1 MRHGDRTSTHS
12 RIVFRLKW
20 ACRPCPRRGMRINV
34 YDGGRPV
41 HGPSKVYL
49 PVRAAFP
56 LGLITGWSLID
67 RRAEERKRPVFST
80 LLTR

>member
-1 MRHGDRTSTHS
+1 
-12 RIVFRLKW
+12 
-20 ACRPCPRRGMRINV
+20 MRINV

-67 RRAEERKRPVFST
+67 RRAEEPIGHHRLTS
-80 LLTR
+80 LLG